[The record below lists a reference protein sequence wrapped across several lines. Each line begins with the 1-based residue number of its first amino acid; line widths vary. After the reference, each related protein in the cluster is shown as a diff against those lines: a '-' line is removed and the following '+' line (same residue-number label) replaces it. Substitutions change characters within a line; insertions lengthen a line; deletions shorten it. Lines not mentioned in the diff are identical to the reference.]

1 MLRRPVTHGDATIG
15 LKAALCGR
23 CVSSERVDNELE
35 LGTDLD
41 DTVLYKDKKLK
52 DQVEVAI
59 GDGME
64 FTIPGNR
71 NNNSTLLPISQSR
84 HETLDEV
91 NGVPGDNKYKKGKIL
106 MNNINAITD
115 NHRDNRLDCDLNHGY
130 PIQVRVLLLTV
141 PFI

>member
-1 MLRRPVTHGDATIG
+1 MPHLG

-41 DTVLYKDKKLK
+41 DAVLYKDKKLK

-64 FTIPGNR
+64 FTIPGNAVANLHTLKHNIVMHR
-71 NNNSTLLPISQSR
+71 TKVNSGYNFS
-84 HETLDEV
+84 
-91 NGVPGDNKYKKGKIL
+91 GDNKYKKGKSIL
-106 MNNINAITD
+106 VNNINAITD
-115 NHRDNRLDCDLNHGY
+115 NHRDMRLDCELNHHGY
-130 PIQVRVLLLTV
+130 PIQVN
-141 PFI
+141 F

>member
-1 MLRRPVTHGDATIG
+1 MASLGLRHVTHRDATIG

-41 DTVLYKDKKLK
+41 DAVLYKDKKLK

-64 FTIPGNR
+64 FTIPGK
-71 NNNSTLLPISQSR
+71 
-84 HETLDEV
+84 E
-91 NGVPGDNKYKKGKIL
+91 
-106 MNNINAITD
+106 NNISFPFMSVKK
-115 NHRDNRLDCDLNHGY
+115 RL
-130 PIQVRVLLLTV
+130 IIFR
-141 PFI
+141 

>member
-1 MLRRPVTHGDATIG
+1 MRTSTHFGQNNKILDVG

-41 DTVLYKDKKLK
+41 DAVLYKDKKLK

-64 FTIPGNR
+64 FTIPGKPR
-71 NNNSTLLPISQSR
+71 I
-84 HETLDEV
+84 
-91 NGVPGDNKYKKGKIL
+91 
-106 MNNINAITD
+106 
-115 NHRDNRLDCDLNHGY
+115 
-130 PIQVRVLLLTV
+130 
-141 PFI
+141 

>member
-1 MLRRPVTHGDATIG
+1 MGHIAPHVG

-41 DTVLYKDKKLK
+41 DAVLYKDKKLK

-64 FTIPGNR
+64 FTIPGKNHKAFAQCIT
-71 NNNSTLLPISQSR
+71 NSAYLQ
-84 HETLDEV
+84 
-91 NGVPGDNKYKKGKIL
+91 K
-106 MNNINAITD
+106 
-115 NHRDNRLDCDLNHGY
+115 
-130 PIQVRVLLLTV
+130 
-141 PFI
+141 

>member
-1 MLRRPVTHGDATIG
+1 MLGRRSSWTHRGHIVRHVG

-41 DTVLYKDKKLK
+41 DAVLYKDKKLK

-64 FTIPGNR
+64 FTIPGKLT
-71 NNNSTLLPISQSR
+71 TLNTICIS
-84 HETLDEV
+84 V
-91 NGVPGDNKYKKGKIL
+91 I
-106 MNNINAITD
+106 
-115 NHRDNRLDCDLNHGY
+115 
-130 PIQVRVLLLTV
+130 
-141 PFI
+141 

>member
-1 MLRRPVTHGDATIG
+1 MSCYVGGDYVG

-64 FTIPGNR
+64 FTIPGIDITYVGIKKSFDHK
-71 NNNSTLLPISQSR
+71 NNSATRLQ
-84 HETLDEV
+84 
-91 NGVPGDNKYKKGKIL
+91 K
-106 MNNINAITD
+106 INAT
-115 NHRDNRLDCDLNHGY
+115 
-130 PIQVRVLLLTV
+130 
-141 PFI
+141 

>member
-1 MLRRPVTHGDATIG
+1 MGVGDGDARWGRDHIG

-41 DTVLYKDKKLK
+41 EAVLYKDKKLK

-64 FTIPGNR
+64 FTIPGNIYYLIEFEYY
-71 NNNSTLLPISQSR
+71 NVESI
-84 HETLDEV
+84 
-91 NGVPGDNKYKKGKIL
+91 
-106 MNNINAITD
+106 
-115 NHRDNRLDCDLNHGY
+115 
-130 PIQVRVLLLTV
+130 
-141 PFI
+141 

>member
-1 MLRRPVTHGDATIG
+1 MVWFLCLDGVVDDAWWRTVEHNGRQLG

-41 DTVLYKDKKLK
+41 DAVLYKDKKLK

-64 FTIPGNR
+64 FTIPGMY
-71 NNNSTLLPISQSR
+71 
-84 HETLDEV
+84 V
-91 NGVPGDNKYKKGKIL
+91 
-106 MNNINAITD
+106 
-115 NHRDNRLDCDLNHGY
+115 
-130 PIQVRVLLLTV
+130 
-141 PFI
+141 

>member
-1 MLRRPVTHGDATIG
+1 MLGHWRRRRTVDAYARHIG

-41 DTVLYKDKKLK
+41 DAVLYKDKKLK

-64 FTIPGNR
+64 FTIPGTIR
-71 NNNSTLLPISQSR
+71 KLT
-84 HETLDEV
+84 
-91 NGVPGDNKYKKGKIL
+91 
-106 MNNINAITD
+106 NI
-115 NHRDNRLDCDLNHGY
+115 
-130 PIQVRVLLLTV
+130 
-141 PFI
+141 

>member
-1 MLRRPVTHGDATIG
+1 MTHGDATIG

-41 DTVLYKDKKLK
+41 DAVLYKDKKLK

-71 NNNSTLLPISQSR
+71 NSNSTLLPISQSR

-115 NHRDNRLDCDLNHGY
+115 NHRDNRLDCELNHGY
-130 PIQVRVLLLTV
+130 PIQVRIFSLKIT
-141 PFI
+141 IY